1 MYQGLWRPYRPYL
14 LLPMRLNT
22 NGSRVRLVVLTICLS
37 STSFA
42 HSNHNQV
49 HFNNSSPLTGPTW
62 VEKYGPQIDQTF
74 SGPLSFSHLPYVR
87 CLQEES
93 TDFDIAVL
101 GLPFD
106 TGVSYRP
113 GQIFHLTR
121 VWICSQH
128 TFSTSL
134 QRSIWTLRYPIWKS
148 AAERFERVLPQLGK
162 QPLHVRSKDH
172 RLWRRKFQCLTR
184 GITND

>member
-1 MYQGLWRPYRPYL
+1 MIYMLHASDKEYWRPYL

-22 NGSRVRLVVLTICLS
+22 NGLRVRLVVLTICLS

-42 HSNHNQV
+42 HSDHNQV
-49 HFNNSSPLTGPTW
+49 HFESNHSSHVTGPTW

-74 SGPLSFSHLPYVR
+74 SGPLSFSHLPYIR

-106 TGVSYRP
+106 TGVSHRP
-113 GQIFHLTR
+113 G
-121 VWICSQH
+121 
-128 TFSTSL
+128 
-134 QRSIWTLRYPIWKS
+134 
-148 AAERFERVLPQLGK
+148 
-162 QPLHVRSKDH
+162 
-172 RLWRRKFQCLTR
+172 
-184 GITND
+184 

>member
-1 MYQGLWRPYRPYL
+1 
-14 LLPMRLNT
+14 MRLNT
-22 NGSRVRLVVLTICLS
+22 KGLRVRLVVLTICLS

-42 HSNHNQV
+42 RSNHNQV
-49 HFNNSSPLTGPTW
+49 HFELESNNSSPVTGPTW

-113 GQIFHLTR
+113 G
-121 VWICSQH
+121 
-128 TFSTSL
+128 
-134 QRSIWTLRYPIWKS
+134 
-148 AAERFERVLPQLGK
+148 
-162 QPLHVRSKDH
+162 
-172 RLWRRKFQCLTR
+172 
-184 GITND
+184 